1 MDIKC
6 PLLTVDAVI
15 AKDGRFVLIRRK
27 NEPFK
32 GLWAL
37 PGGFVEVGETVE
49 DAVRREAR
57 EETGLDIELIA
68 LLGVYS
74 DPKRD
79 PRGHTVSVVY
89 LAKPVGGELCAADDA
104 AEAAY
109 FSPKDDPD
117 LAFDH
122 AIILNNAIDA
132 LKRLNLISN

>member
-1 MDIKC
+1 MNIKC

-15 AKDGRFVLIRRK
+15 LKDGRFVLIRRK

-37 PGGFVEVGETVE
+37 PGGFVEAGEKVE
-49 DAVRREAR
+49 DAARREAR
-57 EETGLDIELIA
+57 EETGLDIELLA

-89 LAKPVGGELCAADDA
+89 LAKPAGGELRAADDA
-104 AEAAY
+104 EEAALFGALNY
-109 FSPKDDPD
+109 PD

-122 AIILNNAIDA
+122 AIILNDAIDA
-132 LKRLNLISN
+132 LRGLDLI

>member
-1 MDIKC
+1 MNIKC

-15 AKDGRFVLIRRK
+15 LKDGRFVLIRRK

-37 PGGFVEVGETVE
+37 PGGFVEAGEKVE
-49 DAVRREAR
+49 DAARREAR
-57 EETGLDIELIA
+57 EETGLDIELLA

-79 PRGHTVSVVY
+79 PRGHTVSIVY
-89 LAKPVGGELCAADDA
+89 LAKPAGGELRAADDA
-104 AEAAY
+104 EEAALFGTLNY
-109 FSPKDDPD
+109 PD

-122 AIILNNAIDA
+122 AIILNDAIDA
-132 LKRLNLISN
+132 LRGLDLI